1 MKCKCASDFPLVRVF
16 VVIPQL
22 NAVDNVL
29 PKYVAA
35 WPYRRQWVKIGK
47 GYPDGKGGILLSQ
60 GLSCLNSTIEKA
72 ANKSADSKL
81 YQAKQQANEG
91 DEGEKKGGGLG
102 VNDVFHGGSC
112 YDGERES
119 PKVKAK
125 IAHTHNPIVKR
136 LQYAPMLCE
145 VSYYHRGNQNKT
157 NTVENNEER
166 LDETNVHIGF
176 YQRKTSGNEGCTN
189 EIR

>member
-1 MKCKCASDFPLVRVF
+1 MLDFPLVRVF

-35 WPYRRQWVKIGK
+35 RPYRRQWVQIGK

-60 GLSCLNSTIEKA
+60 GLSCLDSAIEKTT
-72 ANKSADSKL
+72 NKSADSKL
-81 YQAKQQANEG
+81 YQAKLQT
-91 DEGEKKGGGLG
+91 DEGNEDEEKGGGIG
-102 VNDVFHGGSC
+102 VNDVFHSGSR

-119 PKVKAK
+119 PKVKTK
-125 IAHTHNPIVKR
+125 IAYTDNPIVKR
-136 LQYAPMLCE
+136 SQYAPMLCE
-145 VSYYHRGNQNKT
+145 VSNHHRSNQNKT

-166 LDETNVHIGF
+166 LGETNVHIGF
-176 YQRKTSGNEGCTN
+176 YQRKTSGNEGCTD
-189 EIR
+189 EIG